1 MIMNNIITRE
11 QLTRNGNAYLF
22 QGEEY
27 GGVPISFFLV
37 YSAPGRGVSLHMH
50 PYEEIFVVEKGQ
62 VALTIGDTT
71 QEVHGGEIVV
81 APANTPHKFKNTGE
95 EPLHMINIHPGKQ
108 VITQWL
114 EE

>member
-1 MIMNNIITRE
+1 MNNIISRE
-11 QLTRNGNAYLF
+11 NLTRNGNAYLF

-50 PYEEIFVVEKGQ
+50 PYEEIFVLEKGQ
-62 VALTIGDTT
+62 VTITIGDTT
-71 QEVHGGEIVV
+71 REISGGEIVV
-81 APANTPHKFKNTGE
+81 APANTPHKFINEGK
-95 EPLHMINIHPGKQ
+95 EPLQMITLHPGKR